1 MADSGSSAVQWT
13 SAFQSGG
20 LVTATP
26 TAPTEQMK
34 VAVRLLERYAKL
46 GNQQWNAFL
55 SGHFD
60 FMVFVL
66 C

>member
-34 VAVRLLERYAKL
+34 VVVRLLERYAKL
-46 GNQQWNAFL
+46 GNQQWNDLL
-55 SGHFD
+55 SGHFNV
-60 FMVFVL
+60 MVFVL